1 MHFYN
6 STGASILKKI
16 PTISAHSLTEF
27 GLFSICSALKM
38 IWKSASG
45 MWASAI
51 AVHGCDTTAELVSLP
66 RLTVMRKRSDAVAKK
81 TPRLPAILSVS
92 QHSQPMFSSLKQD
105 IRQKTSWNFRQCLA
119 TRCFAL
125 SHPFAPFLLVSA
137 APIPQTHA
145 TWPERHL
152 QHEEAQNTYI
162 KTLPAYVLWLF
173 TRLYS

>member
-1 MHFYN
+1 MMHFYN

-51 AVHGCDTTAELVSLP
+51 AVRGCDTTAELGSLP
-66 RLTVMRKRSDAVAKK
+66 KLTVMRKRSDAVEKK

-92 QHSQPMFSSLKQD
+92 QHSQPMFSSLK
-105 IRQKTSWNFRQCLA
+105 TGHPAENFMELPAVPCYAVLCSLSSLCTLSFGVCSTNPSDTCDM
-119 TRCFAL
+119 TRA
-125 SHPFAPFLLVSA
+125 PFA
-137 APIPQTHA
+137 
-145 TWPERHL
+145 TWRG
-152 QHEEAQNTYI
+152 TKYI
-162 KTLPAYVLWLF
+162 YQDVACLRTVTF
-173 TRLYS
+173 H